1 MKEGDILRHISQK
14 MIEAL
19 ISGELN
25 ENELRQV
32 LEHLEECPS
41 CYDETEVYYMITVG
55 LLKQDHETHTGNADL
70 RTEFKAFIEEKKK
83 ELNKEVQKK
92 DRKGYLLTALVMM
105 SLVLLYYL
113 GSAFLSPDRDTS
125 QGTIFHQTGRKLL
138 EDVHG
143 PSWKTPA
150 QISPTESETET
161 GSETDTDTDTE
172 TETAS
177 ESEAASA
184 EQREMK

>member
-1 MKEGDILRHISQK
+1 LKEGGSLRHISQK
-14 MIEAL
+14 MIEAF
-19 ISGELN
+19 ISDELN

-32 LEHLEECPS
+32 LEHIEECPS
-41 CYDETEVYYMITVG
+41 CYDEIEVYYMITVG
-55 LLKQDHETHTGNADL
+55 LLKQDHETRTGNADL
-70 RTEFKAFIEEKKK
+70 QTEFKDFIEEKKR
-83 ELNKEVQKK
+83 ELNKEVNKK
-92 DRKGYLLTALVMM
+92 DRKSYFMTALVMA
-105 SLVLLYYL
+105 SLILLYYL